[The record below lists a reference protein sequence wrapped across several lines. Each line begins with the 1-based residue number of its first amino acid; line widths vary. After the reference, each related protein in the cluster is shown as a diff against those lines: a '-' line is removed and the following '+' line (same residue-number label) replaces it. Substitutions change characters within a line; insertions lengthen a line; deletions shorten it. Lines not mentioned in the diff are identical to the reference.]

1 MNNTLNTNE
10 AAKLQVEIDV
20 LSNMKS
26 KLTNLLIRK
35 INKPSKA
42 YSEIQILINNISESE
57 KEKREKLLTAKKIIT
72 SKVSEIKIDTILLEN
87 LISLRENLKLEGINS
102 SIEFLLSYYEKDLYH
117 SKLTSIEDAFI
128 SRADTECFMYSKF
141 KVISLKEEI
150 EKVVYSTDDLIL
162 KDGISYLDLRS
173 FLSYSHDDSS
183 YYSFSSRFTLADAY
197 EFFSILKN
205 FK

>member
-102 SIEFLLSYYEKDLYH
+102 SIEY
-117 SKLTSIEDAFI
+117 
-128 SRADTECFMYSKF
+128 
-141 KVISLKEEI
+141 
-150 EKVVYSTDDLIL
+150 
-162 KDGISYLDLRS
+162 
-173 FLSYSHDDSS
+173 LSYSFHPAG
-183 YYSFSSRFTLADAY
+183 FFMSR
-197 EFFSILKN
+197 
-205 FK
+205 

>member
-72 SKVSEIKIDTILLEN
+72 SKVSEIKIDSILLEN

-128 SRADTECFMYSKF
+128 LRSDTECFMYSKF
-141 KVISLKEEI
+141 KVIILKEVNA
-150 EKVVYSTDDLIL
+150 KVVYSTDDLIL
-162 KDGISYLDLRS
+162 KDGINYLDLRN
-173 FLSYSHDDSS
+173 FRNYDDDSGVF
-183 YYSFSSRFTLADAY
+183 SFSSSFTLADVY
-197 EFFSILKN
+197 DFFSILEN
-205 FK
+205 SE